1 MNDIR
6 NHWKLYQVKEQIAKL
21 KEESKKTIENPRK
34 KKNTSLSGGLNPRAK
49 VFTME
54 PSWQFDEV
62 FLNDEG
68 LAEDYTYLV

>member
-21 KEESKKTIENPRK
+21 KEEKKVVREK
-34 KKNTSLSGGLNPRAK
+34 KMPSLSGGLNPRARA
-49 VFTME
+49 FTME

-68 LAEDYTYLV
+68 LVEDYTYLV